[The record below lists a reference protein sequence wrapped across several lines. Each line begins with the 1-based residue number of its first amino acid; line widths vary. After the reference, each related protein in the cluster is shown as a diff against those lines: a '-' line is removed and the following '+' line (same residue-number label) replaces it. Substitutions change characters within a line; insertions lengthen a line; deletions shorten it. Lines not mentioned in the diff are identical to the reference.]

1 MVLDTFLNE
10 KTSFIEGRNTQ
21 QRERTAH
28 CLAPLIY
35 MCSMVEY
42 IDERELGRFLD
53 PVIFITGLFVS
64 ISKHLDFFPSIV
76 NESFLFCN

>member
-1 MVLDTFLNE
+1 MKRQASLKV
-10 KTSFIEGRNTQ
+10 KQ
-21 QRERTAH
+21 TAKRKN
-28 CLAPLIY
+28 CALFGTINI
-35 MCSMVEY
+35 MRSMVEY